1 MDLAEKIK
9 IKKEL
14 ELKGIKMSEDII
26 ELSEN
31 IYHKWR
37 KELGMSLTD
46 FIVYQKREDESMYTK
61 ILGTI
66 LLIITCVVGIAIFI
80 SL

>member
-1 MDLAEKIK
+1 MDLSEKIK

-26 ELSEN
+26 ELNEN
-31 IYHKWR
+31 TYHEWR
-37 KELGMSLTD
+37 KELGMSLAD
-46 FIVYQKREDESMYTK
+46 FIVYRKREDESMNTK

-66 LLIITCVVGIAIFI
+66 LLIITCAVGIAIFT